1 MMDIDLPQP
10 PGTGSSGSSQPGS
23 PIVNETATPT
33 VEITETLS
41 IIAAGKVLGEAQD
54 EADEP
59 KPVSPAPEII
69 NPRAY
74 QREMLEQSLKRNV
87 IVAMDTGSGKTQ
99 VAVLRIQAELER
111 CSPDKIVWFLGKTVS
126 LCEQQYNV
134 INRQMP
140 SVPMRLLTG
149 QLNIDAWSPKVWP
162 LILEGTRIVVS
173 TFDILRDALDHAFVK
188 MNMLALIVFDEV
200 HNCVKNS
207 GGRKIMM
214 NFYHEHKNAGLPVPG
229 ILGLTASPVISSDI
243 AEIERLE
250 NTMDAICVTP
260 TVHREQLLKH
270 VNRPHLVRS
279 LYDVDRFPARTT
291 LMQQLQSEYSK
302 MNIAQDPHIVR
313 LKSLAVKNAKYR
325 TELQDAVMK
334 HDTFSQNQMK
344 GLWNKSKD
352 ILGELGTWAAD
363 RYISQLIRMF
373 LERFDAPDT
382 FTDAWSNED
391 RTYLAGHLRQI
402 TPKPINT
409 APPTT
414 HDLSHKVNKLV
425 HELITAGDGVV
436 GIIFVKERAAAN
448 VLCDVLN
455 NHSAIQERY
464 RVGSMVG
471 TSSFGA
477 RKYNVYEFSN
487 NTGTQVLDDFRSGA
501 INLLVATSVLEEGID
516 VPACN
521 LVVCFDETTTL
532 KSFIQRRGRA
542 RMQESKMIALE
553 RSSSDPRA
561 WEDLEEGMKK
571 RYADDQRELARLD
584 ELARSE
590 PTSSIYYIVKNSGA
604 RLDLENS
611 RQHLEHFCH
620 IVFRSDFV
628 DRRPDY
634 VFHQEDPGFGQP
646 ILTATVTLPAGL
658 PPHLRKFRS
667 VCGWR
672 SEMNAMKDAAFQA
685 YVALYEEGLVNEHL
699 LPISAVA
706 EKVEDIVDLE
716 VEPLFNP
723 WIQIAQNWK
732 ADVNKWVYSFEFLD
746 EESTTPIRFEIVMP
760 AELPRPRD
768 ITIHPGDGSTWSV
781 RCATVKQISHEES
794 IGLPDHTSTLLA
806 MNFAHRWPVEDLSHV
821 VKVIHEKKDLSREHI
836 GALPFHER
844 EEEVTERRILVRDL
858 QKSPFHYVKTIP
870 FKPMFE
876 EVQHP
881 FYGYSAAPEGQ
892 YLVVEQW
899 SRRSD
904 LLHVNK
910 GGMTKVS
917 SKPYGRVVPL
927 SWATVDRVPRRV
939 VKFGMLIP
947 CIIHELEV
955 QLIASE
961 LSSTLLEP
969 VGISNLQ
976 LVLEAI
982 SSRSA
987 AEPVDYERL
996 ELLGDSILKFCTVI
1010 QAYSEHPF
1018 WPEGLLNHFKDRL
1031 VSNTRLR
1038 QVCLE
1043 KGLSKFILSK
1053 SFTGQKWRP
1062 LYLENFLDAESVL
1075 RPPRFIGPKNLADVV
1090 EALIGASFQDGGM
1103 TKALKCITVF
1113 LGDKCNWH
1121 EEGVGRDILFGAAP
1135 DDVQLPPHMEPLEE
1149 MIGYSFMKK
1158 SLLLEAV
1165 THGSYAADTQQRSY
1179 EQLEFLGDAVLDYII
1194 VTRMFQFNQAISN
1207 GRLHMIKTAMV
1218 NAEFLAF
1225 TNMEH
1230 GLSRTD
1236 PKLKPDGTVG
1246 STEVQLRLWK
1256 FARYSS
1262 QELGHVLKKTEAKFQ
1277 GLRDEIVAAVRDGT
1291 HYPWVLLAR
1300 LRPKKIYS
1308 DLFESLLGAV
1318 WVDSGSI
1325 ETCAGVLHKFGILP
1339 YLDRILEQN
1348 IHVQHPKEE
1357 LSRLA
1362 VDQKMTFDYTVIDG
1376 PEPEY
1381 LCKVKIGDRVVGDVR
1396 GALNKDEA
1404 MAKAAEQGVRL
1415 LNMEKKAQ
1423 EEGVDIMDLS

>member
-1 MMDIDLPQP
+1 MDIDRPQS
-10 PGTGSSGSSQPGS
+10 PGTGSSSSSRPDTPLIS
-23 PIVNETATPT
+23 ETETPT
-33 VEITETLS
+33 VEITETVS
-41 IIAAGKVLGEAQD
+41 IVAAGKVLGEAQD
-54 EADEP
+54 EGHGS
-59 KPVSPAPEII
+59 KPEFPAPEII

-111 CSPDKIVWFLGKTVS
+111 CSPNKIIWFLGKTVS
-126 LCEQQYNV
+126 LCEQQYSV

-140 SVPMRLLTG
+140 SVSMRLLTG

-173 TFDILRDALDHAFVK
+173 TFDILRDALDHAFVR
-188 MNMLALIVFDEV
+188 MDMLALIVFDEV

-207 GGRKIMM
+207 SGRKIMM
-214 NFYHEHKNAGLPVPG
+214 NFYHEHKSAGQPVPG

-279 LYDVDRFPARTT
+279 LYETERFPARTE
-291 LMQQLQSEYSK
+291 LMQQLQSEYLR
-302 MNIAQDPHIVR
+302 MNIAQDPQIVK
-313 LKSLAVKNAKYR
+313 LKSLAVKNAESRKK
-325 TELQDAVMK
+325 LQDAIMK

-352 ILGELGTWAAD
+352 ILVELGSWAAD

-373 LERFDAPDT
+373 LERFDTPDT

-402 TPKPINT
+402 TPKPIDT
-409 APPTT
+409 TPPTT
-414 HDLSHKVNKLV
+414 HDLSHKVYRLI
-425 HELITAGDGVV
+425 HELLAAGNGVV
-436 GIIFVKERAAAN
+436 GIIFVKERAATH
-448 VLCDVLN
+448 VLCDVLS
-455 NHSAIQERY
+455 NHPAIRERY

-471 TSSFGA
+471 TSSFGT
-477 RKYNVYEFSN
+477 RKYNMYEFAN

-553 RSSSDPRA
+553 RSSAGPRA

-571 RYADDQRELARLD
+571 RYADDQRELARLE

-611 RQHLEHFCH
+611 RQHLEHFCQ

-634 VFHQEDPGFGQP
+634 VFHKEDPGFGEP
-646 ILTATVTLPAGL
+646 ILRATVTLPAGL

-667 VCGWR
+667 ACGWK
-672 SEMNAMKDAAFQA
+672 SEKNAMKDAAFQA
-685 YVALYEEGLVNEHL
+685 YVALFEEGLVSEHL
-699 LPISAVA
+699 LPISAAV
-706 EKVEDIVDLE
+706 EKVEETVDLD

-732 ADVNKWVYSFEFLD
+732 ANVDKWVYSFEFMD
-746 EESTTPIRFEIVMP
+746 EESTTPTRFEIAMP
-760 AELPRPRD
+760 AEVPQPRD

-781 RCATVKQISHEES
+781 RCVAVKKISHDES
-794 IGLPDHTSTLLA
+794 TSLPDHTSALLA
-806 MNFAHRWPVEDLSHV
+806 MNFGHRWPVEDCSHV
-821 VKVIHEKKDLSREHI
+821 VKVIHEKKDLSREDI
-836 GALPFHER
+836 GALPFHGR
-844 EEEVTERRILVRDL
+844 EEAAAERRILVRDL

-870 FKPMFE
+870 FKPAIE
-876 EVQHP
+876 QVQHP
-881 FYGYSAAPEGQ
+881 FYEYDAAPEEQ

-904 LLHVNK
+904 LLHLNK
-910 GGMTKVS
+910 GGATKIS
-917 SKPYGRVVPL
+917 SKPYGRVVPI
-927 SWATVDRVPRRV
+927 SWATVDGVPRRV

-969 VGISNLQ
+969 VGISDMQ

-1031 VSNTRLR
+1031 VSNARLH

-1062 LYLENFLDAESVL
+1062 LYLDNLLDADSVI
-1075 RPPRFIGPKNLADVV
+1075 RPSRFIGPKNLADVV

-1121 EEGVGRDILFGAAP
+1121 EEGVGRDILFGTAP
-1135 DDVQLPPHMEPLEE
+1135 DDVQLPPHMEPLEA
-1149 MIGYSFMKK
+1149 MIGYSFKKK

-1165 THGSYAADTQQRSY
+1165 THGSYAADAQQRSY
-1179 EQLEFLGDAVLDYII
+1179 EQLEFLGDAVLDYIV
-1194 VTRMFQFNQAISN
+1194 VTRMFRFNQAIPNS
-1207 GRLHMIKTAMV
+1207 RLHMIKTAMV

-1236 PKLKPDGTVG
+1236 VEVKPGGDLG

-1256 FARYSS
+1256 FVRYSS
-1262 QELGHVLKKTEAKFQ
+1262 PEMRQVLNQTEVKFQ
-1277 GLRDEIVAAVRDGT
+1277 GLRDELVTAVRDGA

-1300 LRPKKIYS
+1300 LRPKKVYS

-1339 YLDRILEQN
+1339 YLDRILEQD

-1362 VDQKMTFDYTVIDG
+1362 VNQKMSFDYTVIDG

-1381 LCKVKIGDRVVGDVR
+1381 LCKAKIGDRVVGDVR

-1404 MAKAAEQGVRL
+1404 MTKAAEQGVRL
-1415 LNMEKKAQ
+1415 LNKEKKAL
-1423 EEGVDIMDLS
+1423 EDGADGMDLS